1 MLDCAPLCME
11 PLVLKNTICQEIEQ
25 TVRVEMCFILKQ
37 EGDLLVGMKG
47 GTPIYISLR
56 KARVYSQVL
65 EENRLICVND
75 LNKERD
81 YTK

>member
-1 MLDCAPLCME
+1 
-11 PLVLKNTICQEIEQ
+11 
-25 TVRVEMCFILKQ
+25 MCFLLKQ
-37 EGDLLVGMKG
+37 EGDLLVGMKEG
-47 GTPIYISLR
+47 APIYISLR